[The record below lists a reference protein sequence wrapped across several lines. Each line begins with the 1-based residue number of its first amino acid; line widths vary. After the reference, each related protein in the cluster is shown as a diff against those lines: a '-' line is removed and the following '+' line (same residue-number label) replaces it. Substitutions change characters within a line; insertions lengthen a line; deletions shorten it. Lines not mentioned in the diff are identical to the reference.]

1 MRDIICSNHAMK
13 PIFHRCTELLC
24 ALLLFGTACDEA
36 TEARFDGDSEVL
48 SIAYF
53 KTLCR
58 GASTTVRQ
66 DAVIRGRVT
75 GNDRFG
81 EFDRRIVLEDASG
94 GITVAIDHPELADR
108 YPIGIEVTVLCNGL
122 TLLDYG
128 GKIILG
134 TEPDEQGI
142 GLIPRDEQPRYLR
155 TAIPAAGRPTPTPRH
170 FHDIDTRSIDTY
182 VRFDDVRFPDGGTWC
197 TTDPETHRSL
207 TTEHRI
213 IDREGNAFTVRVL
226 YSCAYA
232 KKPVPEGTGSLC
244 GIVDYFN
251 GRFTLRITNHE
262 TEFVNAGAL
271 PTAYPSTAGY

>member
-1 MRDIICSNHAMK
+1 MR
-13 PIFHRCTELLC
+13 PIFHRCTEIVC

-36 TEARFDGDSEVL
+36 TEARFEGDDSEIM

-58 GASTTVRQ
+58 GTSTTLRQ
-66 DAVIRGRVT
+66 DVVIRGRVT

-81 EFDRRIVLEDASG
+81 EFDRQIVLEDATG
-94 GITVAIDHPELADR
+94 GITIAIDRTDLADR
-108 YPIGIEVTVLCNGL
+108 YPIGIEVTALCNGL

-134 TEPDEQGI
+134 TEPGEQGI
-142 GLIPRDEQPRYLR
+142 GRIPCDEETRYLR
-155 TAIPAAGRPTPTPRH
+155 TAISAAGRPTPTLRH
-170 FHDIDTRSIDTY
+170 FGDIDTHLTDTY

-197 TTDPETHRSL
+197 ATDPETHRSV

-213 IDREGNAFTVRVL
+213 IDREGTEFTVRVS
-226 YSCAYA
+226 YGCAYA
-232 KKPVPEGTGSLC
+232 KKPVPSGTGSLC
-244 GIVDYFN
+244 GVVDYFN
-251 GRFTLRITNHE
+251 GKFSLRITNHE

-271 PTAYPSTAGY
+271 PTAYPSTAEY